1 MAVGQGMAP
10 GNNRHTGVLRTSDP
24 QEAHHLERQMTA
36 SKLEDVFLMTLKDMY
51 HGEKQI
57 LKALPRMAKH
67 AESPHLKEALG
78 HHLEE
83 TKGQVSR
90 LERVFQLID
99 KPARGE
105 TCEAIKGLIEEGEEL
120 MKKADHGAVCDAGMI
135 GVSQAI
141 EHYEMARYGTLI
153 AWARQLG
160 MMEATTLLEETLK
173 QEKKADATL
182 SNIAMQE
189 VNRKAA

>member
-1 MAVGQGMAP
+1 MHTTAP
-10 GNNRHTGVLRTSDP
+10 G
-24 QEAHHLERQMTA
+24 EATMAA
-36 SKLEDVFLMTLKDMY
+36 SNLEDIFLMTLKDMY

-57 LKALPRMAKH
+57 VKALPKMAKH
-67 AESPHLKEALG
+67 AESPQLKEALN

-83 TKGQVSR
+83 TKGQVGR
-90 LERVFQLID
+90 LERVFQLMD

-120 MKKADHGAVCDAGMI
+120 MEKADNGAVCDAGMI

-153 AWARQLG
+153 SWRKPLIRKRRPTRSSTISPSTRSTARPPSTAAG
-160 MMEATTLLEETLK
+160 AG
-173 QEKKADATL
+173 DAPQ
-182 SNIAMQE
+182 S
-189 VNRKAA
+189 RRS

>member
-1 MAVGQGMAP
+1 
-10 GNNRHTGVLRTSDP
+10 
-24 QEAHHLERQMTA
+24 MTA

-57 LKALPRMAKH
+57 LKALPKMAKY
-67 AESPHLKEALG
+67 AQSPHLKDALS
-78 HHLEE
+78 HHMEE

-99 KPARGE
+99 KPVRGE

-120 MKKADHGAVCDAGMI
+120 MKKADSGAVCDAGMI

-182 SNIAMQE
+182 NNIALQE

>member
-1 MAVGQGMAP
+1 MA
-10 GNNRHTGVLRTSDP
+10 
-24 QEAHHLERQMTA
+24 A
-36 SKLEDVFLMTLKDMY
+36 SKLEDIFLMTLKDMY

-57 LKALPRMAKH
+57 VKALPKMAKH
-67 AESPHLKEALG
+67 AESPQLREALG

-83 TKGQVSR
+83 TKGQVAR
-90 LERVFQLID
+90 LERVFQLMD
-99 KPARGE
+99 KPPRGE
-105 TCEAIKGLIEEGEEL
+105 TCEAIKGLIEEGEEV
-120 MKKADHGAVCDAGMI
+120 MDKTDNGAVCDAGII

-160 MMEATTLLEETLK
+160 LVEAAGLLEETLK
-173 QEKKADATL
+173 QEKKADAKL
-182 SNIAMQE
+182 NDIALHE

>member
-1 MAVGQGMAP
+1 MA
-10 GNNRHTGVLRTSDP
+10 
-24 QEAHHLERQMTA
+24 A
-36 SKLEDVFLMTLKDMY
+36 SRLDDIFLMTLKDIY

-57 LKALPRMAKH
+57 VKALPKMAKH
-67 AESPHLKEALG
+67 AESPQLREALG

-83 TKGQVSR
+83 TKGQVAR

-99 KPARGE
+99 KPVRGE
-105 TCEAIKGLIEEGEEL
+105 TCEAIKGLIEEGEEV
-120 MKKADHGAVCDAGMI
+120 MEKASGAVCDAGMI
-135 GVSQAI
+135 GVGQAI
-141 EHYEMARYGTLI
+141 EHYEMARYGTLV

-160 MMEATTLLEETLK
+160 LMEVTSLLEETLK

-182 SNIAMQE
+182 NEIALHE

>member
-1 MAVGQGMAP
+1 MV
-10 GNNRHTGVLRTSDP
+10 
-24 QEAHHLERQMTA
+24 A
-36 SKLEDVFLMTLKDMY
+36 STLDDIFLMTLKDIY

-57 LKALPRMAKH
+57 VKALPKMSKH
-67 AESPHLKEALG
+67 AESPHLREALQ

-83 TKGQVSR
+83 TKGHVER
-90 LERVFQLID
+90 LERVFQLLD
-99 KPARGE
+99 KPVRGE
-105 TCEAIKGLIEEGEEL
+105 TCEAIKGLIEEGEEV
-120 MKKADHGAVCDAGMI
+120 MEKARGGPVCDAGMI

-160 MMEATTLLEETLK
+160 LVEVASLLEETLK
-173 QEKKADATL
+173 QEKQADATL
-182 SNIAMQE
+182 NHIAVRE